1 MAPRDSQKK
10 PYHWGEQLRGDLV
23 AEALRQVEPLGIAGL
38 STREVAR
45 GVGVSHAAPAH
56 YFPDRLALAAAVAA
70 AGFEQ
75 MYESIEAAV
84 RARRKPSEKLLAA
97 CLAYVGFA
105 LESRGV
111 YRTMCAP
118 KLAERLNN
126 LPRSRK
132 GVDDFTTLSQLKAK
146 GFGVFVDI
154 VRDGQAEGVF
164 RAGKADDLAR
174 AATAAAHGLARQF
187 IDEGLG
193 ARIDRMAHARQV
205 IGIVVDGLEVR

>member
-1 MAPRDSQKK
+1 M
-10 PYHWGEQLRGDLV
+10 
-23 AEALRQVEPLGIAGL
+23 
-38 STREVAR
+38 
-45 GVGVSHAAPAH
+45 
-56 YFPDRLALAAAVAA
+56 
-70 AGFEQ
+70 
-75 MYESIEAAV
+75 

-97 CLAYVGFA
+97 CLAYVEFA
-105 LESRGV
+105 LESRGL
-111 YRTMCAP
+111 YRTMYAP
-118 KLAERLNN
+118 ELAERLNN

-205 IGIVVDGLEVR
+205 IGIVLDGLEAR

>member
-23 AEALRQVEPLGIAGL
+23 DEAVRQVEPLGITGL

-45 GVGVSHAAPAH
+45 AVGVSHAAPTH

-75 MYESIEAAV
+75 MYERIEAAV

-97 CLAYVGFA
+97 CMAYVEFA
-105 LESRGV
+105 LERRGL
-111 YRTMCAP
+111 YRTMYAP
-118 KLAERLNN
+118 ELAERLNN
-126 LPRSRK
+126 LARSGK
-132 GVDDFTTLSQLKAK
+132 GVEEFTILSHLKAK

-154 VRDGQAEGVF
+154 VREGQTEGVF

-187 IDEGLG
+187 LDEGVG
-193 ARIDRMAHARQV
+193 ARIDRMAHA
-205 IGIVVDGLEVR
+205 

>member
-1 MAPRDSQKK
+1 MN
-10 PYHWGEQLRGDLV
+10 
-23 AEALRQVEPLGIAGL
+23 
-38 STREVAR
+38 
-45 GVGVSHAAPAH
+45 
-56 YFPDRLALAAAVAA
+56 
-70 AGFEQ
+70 
-75 MYESIEAAV
+75 ESIEAAV

-97 CLAYVGFA
+97 CLAYVEFA

-111 YRTMCAP
+111 YRTMYAP
-118 KLAERLNN
+118 ELAERLNN

-132 GVDDFTTLSQLKAK
+132 GVDDFATLSQLKEK

-174 AATAAAHGLARQF
+174 APTAAAHGLARQF

-205 IGIVVDGLEVR
+205 MVIVLDGLEAR